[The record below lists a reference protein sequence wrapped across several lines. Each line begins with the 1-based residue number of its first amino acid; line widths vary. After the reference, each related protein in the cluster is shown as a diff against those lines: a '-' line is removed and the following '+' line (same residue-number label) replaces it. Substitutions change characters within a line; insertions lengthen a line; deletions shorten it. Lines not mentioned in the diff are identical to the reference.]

1 MNTKD
6 FDTREA
12 ILSSGRQEF
21 LTYGFEK
28 ASLRTI
34 CKNAQVTT
42 GAFYSY
48 FSRKEE
54 LFSAIV
60 EPMLKDYYLMY
71 EGVIQSA
78 LEDIRNC
85 EQNEMKVIDFI
96 LDHRDEFRL
105 LFDCSAGTKYEG
117 FRDDL
122 MNNLFMSS
130 YQVCFDRYTGL
141 KVNPKVVRIFVH
153 MKFAQY
159 MELIYGGYDLM
170 DTRKLIQQYAA
181 FTEAGFA
188 RLIEELKIKKN

>member
-12 ILSSGRQEF
+12 ILNSGRQEF
-21 LTYGFEK
+21 LIYGFDK

-34 CKNAQVTT
+34 CKNAHVTT
-42 GAFYSY
+42 GAFYSC

-60 EPMLKDYYLMY
+60 EPMLKEYYLMY

-78 LEDIRNC
+78 LADMRNC

-105 LFDCSAGTKYEG
+105 LFDCSDGTKYEG
-117 FRDDL
+117 FRDNL
-122 MNNLFMSS
+122 INHLFMNS
-130 YQVCFDRYTGL
+130 YQECFDRYTGF

-159 MELIYGGYDLM
+159 MELIYGGYDM
-170 DTRKLIQQYAA
+170 MEIRKLIRQYAA

-188 RLIEELKIKKN
+188 RLIEELKMKKS